1 MSKLKQVE
9 TEALRLAPAER
20 ARLAHRLLE
29 SIDQEIDAE
38 VELAWIEEAER
49 RYEEALR
56 DPGVKESAASAFQRA
71 RDALG
76 EDS

>member
-9 TEALRLAPAER
+9 AEALKLSADER

-29 SIDQEIDAE
+29 SIDQSSDAD
-38 VELAWIEEAER
+38 VELAWIEESER
-49 RYEEALR
+49 RYQEAIR
-56 DPGVKESAASAFQRA
+56 DPSFTEPATSAFQRA

-76 EDS
+76 ENR

>member
-9 TEALRLAPAER
+9 TEALKLPVDDR

-29 SIDQEIDAE
+29 SIDQDSDTD
-38 VELAWIEEAER
+38 VELAWIEESER
-49 RYEEALR
+49 RYQEAAR
-56 DPGVKESAASAFQRA
+56 DPAFTEPATSAFQRA

-76 EDS
+76 ENR